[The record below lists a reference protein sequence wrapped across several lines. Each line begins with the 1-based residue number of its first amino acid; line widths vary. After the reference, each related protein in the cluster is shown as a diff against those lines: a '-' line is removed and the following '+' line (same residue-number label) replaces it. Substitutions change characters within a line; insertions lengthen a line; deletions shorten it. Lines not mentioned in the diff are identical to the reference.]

1 VGLVTCRLIKVNGVD
16 GFLDVGVL
24 LTGVSHRGG
33 GCPWSLL
40 LQYLCAP
47 CVLGHS
53 LLADT
58 RCMPSVFIVR
68 NIVVAF
74 GWLSGGDVE
83 SSVLLPLHARTHSL
97 NANTTKKKKKMLS
110 CYQSCYQIKR
120 RLLHMVSEPVR
131 PVTWDSLR
139 LSLIGFDRII
149 LLLTEWIVA

>member
-68 NIVVAF
+68 NFVVAF

-83 SSVLLPLHARTHSL
+83 SSVLLPLHARRHSL
-97 NANTTKKKKKMLS
+97 NANTTKKKMLS

-120 RLLHMVSEPVR
+120 RLLQNYC
-131 PVTWDSLR
+131 
-139 LSLIGFDRII
+139 GYFN
-149 LLLTEWIVA
+149 